1 MHRMYPYPYWCRSQ
15 FVPVWATT
23 TQEALELMRNA
34 VQGERNDE
42 LFYDQLI
49 RLAPNQEQVE
59 VITSIR
65 NDERGH
71 NQMFRQMYKEL
82 TGHEVTGVSN
92 EPPDNVNSYIAGL
105 QQAFQGELS
114 AVEKYRKIWFGLPY
128 GIYKDTLYGIILD
141 EQKHAAKYNNLLLQ
155 NLAANQF

>member
-1 MHRMYPYPYWCRSQ
+1 MHRIYPYWFRSQ

-82 TGHEVTGVSN
+82 TGHEVTGVSS